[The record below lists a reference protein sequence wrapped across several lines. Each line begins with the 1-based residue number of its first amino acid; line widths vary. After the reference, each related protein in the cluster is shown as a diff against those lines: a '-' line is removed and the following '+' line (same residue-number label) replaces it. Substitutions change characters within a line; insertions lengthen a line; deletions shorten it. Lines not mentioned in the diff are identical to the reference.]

1 MERVHADPSINPLP
15 KDVYYLFKK
24 WREETLG
31 KESGE
36 GMFIK
41 LEGMVAKY
49 NEDNA
54 KDGGRAVIQRYES
67 KKITTWETR
76 DSAEQP
82 LVLAVCTPLMARAH
96 ALVRQAGELVYCD
109 STASLDRYNSPTFV
123 ISTCTSAGGV
133 PLGVVVT
140 SGESEDTITEV
151 SLISSLCYQW
161 MPFLE
166 EGARGLRNA

>member
-1 MERVHADPSINPLP
+1 MPLVFVPLPRKRKFYDYFEQSHSPASTKHFHKESEMERVHADRSINPLP

-82 LVLAVCTPLMARAH
+82 LVLAVCTPN
-96 ALVRQAGELVYCD
+96 G
-109 STASLDRYNSPTFV
+109 
-123 ISTCTSAGGV
+123 
-133 PLGVVVT
+133 
-140 SGESEDTITEV
+140 
-151 SLISSLCYQW
+151 
-161 MPFLE
+161 
-166 EGARGLRNA
+166 